1 MSGQQRFKALLIR
14 DKQWLGELYLSTNLL
29 QSKRILNFATDTKLD
44 TLIRYF
50 HFLSNGAIKIKAAS
64 FESVRKSHISFIKKQ
79 FERKTVNSL
88 TSLHGTQVKQTYF
101 EKFVLRICEGVT
113 EPWWLSGLE
122 HQSNSRPM
130 LKGPEFNPPSAR
142 EL

>member
-1 MSGQQRFKALLIR
+1 MSGQQQRFKALLIR

-79 FERKTVNSL
+79 FESKAALNRILQSEREEKLKILRKLGSSFSYL
-88 TSLHGTQVKQTYF
+88 LYP
-101 EKFVLRICEGVT
+101 L
-113 EPWWLSGLE
+113 
-122 HQSNSRPM
+122 
-130 LKGPEFNPPSAR
+130 FN
-142 EL
+142 EQN